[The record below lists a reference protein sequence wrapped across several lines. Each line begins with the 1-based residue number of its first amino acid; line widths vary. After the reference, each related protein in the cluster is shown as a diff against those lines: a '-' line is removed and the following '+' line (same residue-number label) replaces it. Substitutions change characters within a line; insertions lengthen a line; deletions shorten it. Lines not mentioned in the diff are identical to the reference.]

1 MSPSATSKRTVKDA
15 SVRRGMA
22 PVAAAAARVTAP
34 ILKKR
39 GLAEA
44 RIVTDWRAIV
54 GELAA
59 DRSAPER
66 LVRGRDS
73 AGTLRLRVA
82 GTWALEFQHMA
93 PELIARINGYFGYP
107 AVARIQFIQA
117 PLPAARRGAPPPEAP
132 LKPEAEARLAAMA
145 AKIEDP
151 ELRERVVALGR
162 ALEQR
167 AARAA
172 KVAAAKG
179 TGSEPAANKPAGPA
193 RKPV

>member
-1 MSPSATSKRTVKDA
+1 MSSSATSKRTAKNA

-54 GELAA
+54 GDLAA

-93 PELIARINGYFGYP
+93 PELVARINGYFGYP
-107 AVARIQFIQA
+107 AVARIQLVQA
-117 PLPAARRGAPPPEAP
+117 PLPTRQQPSRVAPPLSA
-132 LKPEAEARLAAMA
+132 EAEAELAARA
-145 AKIEDP
+145 AKIADP

-162 ALEQR
+162 ALAQR
-167 AARAA
+167 AG
-172 KVAAAKG
+172 K
-179 TGSEPAANKPAGPA
+179 AG
-193 RKPV
+193 RHR

>member
-1 MSPSATSKRTVKDA
+1 MSSSATSKRTAKDMN
-15 SVRRGMA
+15 VRRGMA
-22 PVAAAAARVTAP
+22 PVAAAAARVAAP

-54 GELAA
+54 GDVAA

-107 AVARIQFIQA
+107 AVGRIQFIQA
-117 PLPAARRGAPPPEAP
+117 PLPAARRPPPPAPPLE
-132 LKPEAEARLAAMA
+132 PEAEARLAAMA

-162 ALEQR
+162 ALERR
-167 AARAA
+167 AIRAS
-172 KVAAAKG
+172 K
-179 TGSEPAANKPAGPA
+179 PAANKPAGPA

>member
-1 MSPSATSKRTVKDA
+1 MPPSATSKRTAKFDA
-15 SVRRGMA
+15 GPRRGLA
-22 PVAAAAARVTAP
+22 PVAAAAARVAAP

-54 GELAA
+54 GATVAE
-59 DRSAPER
+59 RSAPER
-66 LVRGRDS
+66 LVRARQAEGG
-73 AGTLRLRVA
+73 GTLRLRVSGA
-82 GTWALEFQHMA
+82 WALEFQHMA

-117 PLPAARRGAPPPEAP
+117 PLPAARRPPPPPAR
-132 LKPEAEARLAAMA
+132 LKPEAEARLVAMA

-151 ELRERVVALGR
+151 ELRERVLALGR

-167 AARAA
+167 AARISKA
-172 KVAAAKG
+172 
-179 TGSEPAANKPAGPA
+179 AGPG